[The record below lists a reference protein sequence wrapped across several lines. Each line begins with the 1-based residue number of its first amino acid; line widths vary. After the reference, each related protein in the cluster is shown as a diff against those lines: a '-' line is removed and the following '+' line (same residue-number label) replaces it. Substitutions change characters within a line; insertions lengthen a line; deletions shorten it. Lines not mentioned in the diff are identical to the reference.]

1 VPGISIPIPSDCS
14 SERDYKNHHQGNR
27 FKNII
32 GKLVNTSQSA
42 FIPDRSSAE
51 NIILAQET
59 LHYLHTRK
67 GKKGYMIVKVDLE
80 KAYDRVSWTFLRNI
94 LDIIGLSEK
103 LANLLMYCIQS
114 SKLSVLWNGEKLES
128 FSPSRGIRQGDPIAP
143 YLFVLCMEVL
153 SMKIV
158 QAKID
163 ILRFSIISSCA

>member
-1 VPGISIPIPSDCS
+1 
-14 SERDYKNHHQGNR
+14 
-27 FKNII
+27 
-32 GKLVNTSQSA
+32 
-42 FIPDRSSAE
+42 
-51 NIILAQET
+51 
-59 LHYLHTRK
+59 
-67 GKKGYMIVKVDLE
+67 MIVKVDLE